1 MNKILVLGASGTVGR
16 LLVRALV
23 AQGQAVKAASRTG
36 RAVAGAEAVRFDY
49 ADRATHAPAFEGVD
63 RLYLLMPADSL
74 AVEAFLLPAVALA
87 AERGV
92 KVVMQSMMGVEHDP
106 AGAYRQVEMALESA
120 LARWV
125 ILRPNW
131 FADNFHGI
139 WAPDVARGDIALPA
153 GEGAT
158 SFIDARDIAAC
169 AAAALC
175 TGRFDNQAYTLT
187 GPQALGYA
195 QAAAVLSQVAGR
207 RIGYTPVSDD
217 AFVAALRS
225 AGLPEASGRMLAGL
239 FGDVRNGHTAMVS
252 DGVEVLT
259 GRPSRGLAQ
268 YAADY
273 RDALRG

>member
-16 LLVRALV
+16 LLVQALV

-49 ADRATHAPAFEGVD
+49 ADRTTHVPAFEGVD

-74 AVEAFLLPAVALA
+74 AVEAFLLPTVALA

-106 AGAYRQVEMALESA
+106 QGPYRQVEVALESA

-139 WAPDVARGDIALPA
+139 WAPDVARGELALPA
-153 GEGAT
+153 GDGAT

-169 AAAALC
+169 AVTALC
-175 TGRFDNQAYTLT
+175 TDGFNNQAYTLT
-187 GPQALGYA
+187 GPQALSYA
-195 QAAAVLSQVAGR
+195 QAAAELSKAAGR
-207 RIGYTPVSDD
+207 TVAYTPVSDV
-217 AFVAALRS
+217 AFVAALCR

-239 FGDVRNGHTAMVS
+239 FGDVRQGHTAMVS
-252 DGVEVLT
+252 DGVEALT
-259 GRPSRGLAQ
+259 GRPPRGLAQ